1 MGFMRPEVQV
11 FSPRPRRNEL
21 RSFRFFYSIKNQL
34 PAPLFLLFRQKS
46 RSAHLLRCNR
56 PRDGSL
62 SLPTFCGFECIS
74 NHFAGF
80 LLLPADMSPQV
91 FYACGDFLKSHRRAH
106 CAARRVPQRLCSRR
120 LCGCK
125 CSYDRW
131 GMLSTFAIVNISFA
145 VRWQFNGGVFY

>member
-21 RSFRFFYSIKNQL
+21 RSFRFFYSIKNQS
-34 PAPLFLLFRQKS
+34 PSPLFLFRKKSACLFDCK
-46 RSAHLLRCNR
+46 R
-56 PRDGSL
+56 PHNGSL